1 MRNWREIKAAI
12 EDALDDYNVEVSY
25 ASKSRRGDDASCSY
39 FTVEF
44 DEEEDWCWDDIESD
58 IADVC
63 NEYDLQID
71 DDSDGDFDLCAHWD
85 VND

>member
-12 EDALDDYNVEVSY
+12 EDALDDYTVEVSY
-25 ASKSRRGDDASCSY
+25 ASKSGRGDDASCSY